1 MFSSRRGRR
10 GRFAPL
16 PLLLIFLVLLA
27 GAVGIGGWRWLST
40 SLPQT
45 EGEIKVLGLSQPVTI
60 ARDANGIPT
69 IRAQSEPDAYFALGY
84 AHAQDRLWQMD
95 LQRRIASGRLS
106 EIAGKAGLANDRF
119 FRVLG
124 LEARVKSS
132 YELLSDA
139 TKQALAAYAAGV
151 NARIAAFDFWRQPP
165 LEFILAG
172 VRPKPWQPTDS
183 LLWPRVMALQLAGNW
198 RDELLNL
205 KLIQR
210 LGPERARQLAPMH
223 LSGIDGLSALTT
235 LPLLAALPP
244 MAAPHLA
251 SNVWAVGS
259 EHSTTGAPLLAND
272 PHLNFQTPIQWYL
285 ARLEAPGMTVQGG
298 TVPGIPFVLLGQNR
312 HLAWGFTSA
321 DADSMDL
328 FVESLGDQD
337 GQTYQT
343 ASGNQP
349 FIRRSEIIAVKGEP
363 DQRLEVRETVHGPVI
378 SDVLSSKEAPK
389 GILLALAATALNP
402 ADKTPDAMHRMSQA
416 GDVKSFLNALADFQ
430 APSQYVAYAGAD
442 GQIGLRQVGLV
453 PLRQGTASP
462 DLPRAGADDNNG
474 WKGFVPPDQLPALH
488 NPAPGLVANA
498 NNRLAADDYPYHLA
512 SNWPDSLRALRLQ
525 DLLTAKPQHGPDD
538 MGAYQM
544 DSLSMAFV
552 SLKPFLM
559 TTELANPSARK
570 IVAILRDW
578 DGSMARDLI
587 EPTLFSA
594 WAEEIQRA
602 LFADD
607 LRKLP
612 EDHED
617 QPSPFDAWSTGLKPQ
632 VIEMALSEEG
642 RWCDDESTK
651 DRQES
656 CQDILAR
663 ALEEALRRLRRE
675 MGADMTQWRWGSAH
689 KAKFPHGILE
699 RLPVKENWVAPSIET
714 DGDGSSLNRGTFSFG
729 SFRHVH
735 GAGLRAVYDIG
746 NLNLSR
752 FMIATG
758 QSGNPFSRHYDDLLD
773 DWREGRYLHL
783 TEGKEERNELVLW
796 PVQSGK

>member
-16 PLLLIFLVLLA
+16 PLLLIFLTLLA
-27 GAVGIGGWRWLST
+27 GTAGIGGWLWLQT
-40 SLPQT
+40 SLPAT
-45 EGEIKVLGLSQPVTI
+45 EGEIKILGLAQPVTI
-60 ARDANGIPT
+60 ARDVNGIPT
-69 IRAQSEPDAYFALGY
+69 IRAQNEADAYFALGY

-106 EIAGKAGLANDRF
+106 EIAGRAGLGNDRF

-124 LEARVKSS
+124 FEARAKSS
-132 YELLSDA
+132 YELLDEA
-139 TKQALAAYAAGV
+139 TKQVLTAYAAGV
-151 NARIAAFDFWRQPP
+151 NAKIADFDFWRQPP

-172 VRPKPWQPTDS
+172 IRPKPWQPTDS

-210 LGPERARQLAPMH
+210 LGPERARQLSPMRVAN
-223 LSGIDGLSALTT
+223 IDGLSALSAT
-235 LPLLAALPP
+235 PLLAALP
-244 MAAPHLA
+244 AAAEPHLA
-251 SNVWAVGS
+251 SNVWAVSG

-272 PHLNFQTPIQWYL
+272 PHLNFQAPIQWYL
-285 ARLEAPGMTVQGG
+285 ARLEAPGISLQGG
-298 TVPGIPFVLLGQNR
+298 TVPGIPFVLLGQNQN
-312 HLAWGFTSA
+312 LAWGFTSA
-321 DADSMDL
+321 NADSMDL
-328 FVESLGDQD
+328 FVESLGDPD
-337 GQTYQT
+337 GQSYQT
-343 ASGNQP
+343 ADGNQP
-349 FIRRSEIIAVKGEP
+349 FIRRTEIIAVKGEP

-378 SDVLSSKEAPK
+378 SDVLNPKEAPK

-402 ADKTPDAMHRMSQA
+402 VDKTPGAMHRMSLA
-416 GDVKSFLNALADFQ
+416 GDVKSFQKALADFQ
-430 APSQYVAYAGAD
+430 APSQYVAYASAD
-442 GQIGLRQVGLV
+442 GQIGLQQVGLV
-453 PLRQGTASP
+453 PLRRGTASP
-462 DLPRAGADDNNG
+462 DLPRAGADDANG
-474 WKGFVPPDQLPALH
+474 WKGFIPPDLLPALH
-488 NPAPGLVANA
+488 NLAEGLAANA
-498 NNRLAADDYPYHLA
+498 NNRLAPDDYPHHLA
-512 SNWPDSLRALRLQ
+512 SNWPEPLRALRIQ

-559 TTELANPSARK
+559 TAEPVNPSARK

-607 LRKLP
+607 LRRLP
-612 EDHED
+612 EDPED
-617 QPSPFDAWSTGLKPQ
+617 QPSPFDAWSTELKPQ
-632 VIEMALSEEG
+632 AIEMALSEEG

-651 DRQES
+651 DKQES

-675 MGADMTQWRWGSAH
+675 MGADMTQWRWGSVH

-699 RLPVKENWVAPSIET
+699 RLPVRESWVAPSIET
-714 DGDGSSLNRGTFSFG
+714 DGDGSSLNRGSFSFG
-729 SFRHVH
+729 SFKHVH
-735 GAGLRAVYDIG
+735 GAGLRAVYDVK
-746 NLNLSR
+746 NPDQSR

-758 QSGNPFSRHYDDLLD
+758 QSGNPFSPHYSDLLD
-773 DWREGRYLHL
+773 DWREGRYLHMAS
-783 TEGKEERNELVLW
+783 KDKQNELVLW
-796 PVQSGK
+796 PVQRNQ